1 MIPKIIHQTSGPHVP
16 PGGQECFDSVKR
28 HHKGWDIRYYN
39 DKEMYSALGFDGNK
53 VVGVEAADLFRLHVL
68 YEYGGWYLDADMYAI
83 GTLPT
88 EAEHYISQE
97 EPGWMPITKVICNWA
112 IGVEAK
118 NPFIKACLDEGW
130 KRLPDTGINVLYR
143 TGPGMMSQLYE
154 RGNWDFEPHDWKLIG
169 SRKFDRMERSR
180 FVPKEAKALH
190 LFMGCWYRENW
201 QGGFLPKVRM
211 VEDYERTVASRS

>member
-1 MIPKIIHQTSGPHVP
+1 MIPRIIHQTSGPHVP

-28 HHKGWDIRYYN
+28 HHTDWDIRFYS
-39 DKEMYSALGFDGNK
+39 DQEMYSVLGLKKNERI
-53 VVGVEAADLFRLHVL
+53 GVEASDLFRLKIL
-68 YEYGGWYLDADMYAI
+68 WEQGGWYLDADMYAI

-88 EAEHYISQE
+88 ERDHYISYE
-97 EPGWMPITKVICNWA
+97 EPGWMPRKVICNWA
-112 IGVEAK
+112 IGVEPK
-118 NPFIKACLDEGW
+118 NPFIKACLDEGLR
-130 KRLPDTGINVLYR
+130 RLPDTGINVLYR
-143 TGPGMMSQLYE
+143 TGPAMMSQLYE
-154 RGNWDFEPHDWKLIG
+154 RGDWDFEPHDWKLIG

>member
-1 MIPKIIHQTSGPHVP
+1 MIPKIIHQTVGPLIP
-16 PGGQECFDSVKR
+16 AGGQECLDSVKR
-28 HHKGWDIRYYN
+28 HHTDWDVRLYS
-39 DKEMYSALGFDGNK
+39 DKEMYGTLGFDGNK

-68 YEYGGWYLDADMYAI
+68 YENGGWYLDSDMYCI

-88 EAEHYISQE
+88 ESEHYISYE
-97 EPGWMPITKVICNWA
+97 EPGWMPFKVICNWA
-112 IGVEAK
+112 IGCMPK

-130 KRLPDTGINVLYR
+130 KRLPDTGINVLNR

-154 RGNWDFEPHDWKLIG
+154 RGDWGFKPVDWPLIG

-180 FVPKEAKALH
+180 IVPPQAKALH

-201 QGGFLPKVRM
+201 AGGFLPKVRM
-211 VEDYERTVASRS
+211 IQDYERAFR